1 MVQESKAQK
10 IKDEQLM
17 INYQNGDNKAFEA
30 LYLRYESRVYS
41 YLRKR
46 LTDHNSVEEV
56 FQNTFLKVHK
66 SRHHFNPKFLFIQWL
81 YTVARSELLDFCKKK
96 KVVHIEYVDHGD
108 HGDHGDQAP
117 ELDHSLD
124 LESYESLSANERE
137 VLNLKFISD
146 QDYEEISSA
155 LNISQS
161 NARKIFS
168 RAIKKIRKSLSGE
181 KYV

>member
-1 MVQESKAQK
+1 MILAGNAQK
-10 IKDEQLM
+10 MNDEQLM
-17 INYQNGDNKAFEA
+17 IKYQDGDHQAFEV
-30 LYLRYESRVYS
+30 LYLRHESKVYA

-46 LTDHNSVEEV
+46 LPDQDQVEEV

-96 KVVHIEYVDHGD
+96 KVVHIEYI
-108 HGDHGDQAP
+108 DQGEAK
-117 ELDHSLD
+117 EEIDSDLD
-124 LESYESLSANERE
+124 LDNYKNLSDKEKE
-137 VLNLKFISD
+137 LLSLKFISD
-146 QDYEEISSA
+146 NDYEEISNA

-168 RAIKKIRKSLSGE
+168 RAIKKIKGTLSGE
-181 KYV
+181 GND

>member
-1 MVQESKAQK
+1 MVPQSKAQV

-17 INYQNGDNKAFEA
+17 VKYQNGDHKAFET
-30 LYLRYESRVYS
+30 LYRKHEAKVYS

-46 LTDHNSVEEV
+46 LPNQDNVEEV

-66 SRHHFNPKFLFIQWL
+66 SRHHFNPKFLFMQWL
-81 YTVARSELLDFCKKK
+81 YTIARSELLDFCKKK
-96 KVVHIEYVDHGD
+96 KVIHIEYIE
-108 HGDHGDQAP
+108 QAVEP
-117 ELDHSLD
+117 LNIEDNLNLD
-124 LESYESLSANERE
+124 EYESLSDKERK

-168 RAIKKIRKSLSGE
+168 RAIKKIKMTLTGDHHE
-181 KYV
+181 